1 MIQLVLQ
8 GQYVLFTLIAFALI
22 FSLTFHEFGHGKMAS
37 MIGDD
42 TAKRA
47 GRLTLNPIP
56 HIDPLGLLMVLLIGI
71 GYAKPVPADPRKFNT
86 PWGTL
91 LVAAAGP
98 AMNLLL
104 AVITINIYALGLKT
118 GIGLFQTEVA
128 YFFFTYLALIN
139 MLLMLFNLLPIGPL
153 DGSYILPYVLPRA
166 VAYRYIR
173 LNRHYGAYALLALI
187 ALNFVGIPVFATIWR
202 IGEFMLNLIMFF

>member
-1 MIQLVLQ
+1 MIQLILQ
-8 GQYVLFTLIAFALI
+8 QQYVLFVLIAFALI

-37 MIGDD
+37 LIGDD

-71 GYAKPVPADPRKFNT
+71 GFAKPVPADPRNFNT
-86 PWGTL
+86 RWGVL
-91 LVAAAGP
+91 MVAAAGP

-104 AVITINIYALGLKT
+104 AIITINLYAIGLKS
-118 GIGLFQTEVA
+118 GLAFFQTEVA
-128 YFFFTYLALIN
+128 YTFFTYLALIN

-153 DGSYILPYVLPRA
+153 DGSYILPYALPRDLA
-166 VAYRYIR
+166 IQYQQANTRYGI
-173 LNRHYGAYALLALI
+173 YVLLGII
-187 ALNFVGIPVFATIWR
+187 ALNFLGVPVFQSLWR
-202 IGEFMLNLIMFF
+202 LGEFMLGIILVV